1 MMAAATIR
9 SMGRICFL
17 ALALAAS
24 GAQALD
30 TVDFQV
36 ATEDAQLIRALKA
49 ASVILAA
56 ERDGQTDAQDILS
69 DGRAEYG
76 ALLNALYARGHYSAV
91 IHVYADGREVAAIPP
106 LDAPARI
113 DRIQITVDPGP
124 RFALSRATVRPLP
137 NRPNLP
143 NGFRSGA
150 PAESGVIV
158 AAAGAAVDG
167 WRGQGNAKA
176 KVTAQD
182 IVADH
187 ASATLSADI
196 QIAPGPVLRFG
207 RLTVTG
213 QDRMR
218 EGRILKIAGLP
229 EGERFDPAEL
239 DRAAARLR
247 RTGVFTS
254 VSLAEDAAITP
265 PDYLG
270 ITATVVEQKPR
281 RYSLGAE
288 LGSLDGL
295 TLSGTWLHRNLMGG
309 AERLELGAEVTNIGS
324 GTSGVDY
331 TLGAKLDR
339 PATFSPDT
347 NLGLAVEFG
356 HLDEADFYADVAST
370 SVTLSHV
377 FSDSL
382 TGRAGLSYSYAAIT
396 DEVGDATYRDL
407 ALPLGLAWDRRDSK
421 TDAKRGFLIDAEAK
435 PFVGFGITDN
445 GLRAKL
451 DLRGFRALG
460 AEQRLVLAAR
470 LQAGAIYGASLL
482 GTPRD
487 DLFYSGGAG
496 TVRGQPYQSL
506 GIPLT
511 RGTTDTTI
519 GANHFLGGSLEAR
532 VKTSETIGV
541 VGFIDIGRIDV
552 DGFFTDTGDWHAGAG
567 LGIRYATG
575 VGPLRLDVAAPVG
588 GTTGNGVQL
597 YLGLGQAF

>member
-1 MMAAATIR
+1 MAAATIR
-9 SMGRICFL
+9 FMGRICVL

-24 GAQALD
+24 GAQALE
-30 TVDFQV
+30 TVDFQI
-36 ATEDAQLIRALKA
+36 ATEDAALIRAIKS

-76 ALLNALYARGHYSAV
+76 ALLDALYARGHYSAV

-106 LDAPARI
+106 LDAPARV

-143 NGFRSGA
+143 KGFRIGA
-150 PAESGVIV
+150 PAESGVII

-167 WRGQGNAKA
+167 WRDQGNAKA

-187 ASATLSADI
+187 ARATLSADI

-207 RLTVTG
+207 KLAING
-213 QDRMR
+213 QERMR
-218 EGRILKIAGLP
+218 ENQIRKIAGLP
-229 EGERFDPAEL
+229 EGERFDPAAL
-239 DRAAARLR
+239 DRAATRLR
-247 RTGVFTS
+247 RTGVFKS
-254 VSLAEDAAITP
+254 VTLSEDETITP

-270 ITATVVEQKPR
+270 ITANVVEQKPR

-295 TLSGTWLHRNLMGG
+295 KLSGTWLHRNLLGG
-309 AERLELGAEVTNIGS
+309 AERLELGAEVANIAS

-339 PATFSPDT
+339 PATFTPDT

-356 HLDEADFYADVAST
+356 HLDEADFSADIAST

-382 TGRAGLSYSYAAIT
+382 TGRAGLTYSYAAIT
-396 DEVGDATYRDL
+396 DAVGDATYRDL
-407 ALPLGLAWDRRDSK
+407 ALPLGLSWDRRGSK
-421 TDAKRGFLIDAEAK
+421 TDAKRGFLIDAEVK

-451 DLRGFRALG
+451 DLRGYRALG

-506 GIPLT
+506 GILLT
-511 RGTTDTTI
+511 RGLEDTTI

-532 VKTSETIGV
+532 VKASETIGV
-541 VGFIDIGRIDV
+541 VGFIDVGRIDV
-552 DGFFTDTGDWHAGAG
+552 GGFFTDTGDWHAGAG

-588 GTTGNGVQL
+588 GDTGNGVQI

>member
-9 SMGRICFL
+9 SMGRICVL
-17 ALALAAS
+17 ALAVLAS
-24 GAQALD
+24 GAQALE

-36 ATEDAQLIRALKA
+36 TTEDSALIRALQS

-91 IHVYADGREVAAIPP
+91 IHVYADGREVADIPP

-113 DRIQITVDPGP
+113 DQIKITVDPGP
-124 RFALSRATVRPLP
+124 RFALSRATLRPLP
-137 NRPNLP
+137 SQPNLP
-143 NGFRSGA
+143 DGFRIGA
-150 PAESGVIV
+150 PAESGVII
-158 AAAGAAVDG
+158 AAAGAALDG
-167 WRGQGNAKA
+167 WRTQGNAKA
-176 KVTAQD
+176 KVTAQT

-187 ASATLSADI
+187 ASATLAADI

-207 RLTVTG
+207 KLTVTG
-213 QDRMR
+213 QERMR

-229 EGERFDPAEL
+229 EGKRFDPGEL
-239 DRAAARLR
+239 DRAASRLR
-247 RTGVFTS
+247 RTGVFKS
-254 VSLAEDAAITP
+254 VSLAEDEAITP

-270 ITATVVEQKPR
+270 ITATVVEQMPR

-295 TLSGTWLHRNLMGG
+295 MLSGTWLHRNLLGG
-309 AERLELGAEVTNIGS
+309 AERLELGAEIANIGS
-324 GTSGVDY
+324 GTSGMDY

-339 PATFSPDT
+339 PATFTADT
-347 NLGLAVEFG
+347 TLGLAVEFG
-356 HLDEADFYADVAST
+356 HLDEADFSADIASA

-382 TGRAGLSYSYAAIT
+382 SGRAGLSYSYAAIT

-407 ALPLGLAWDRRDSK
+407 ALPLGLTWDRRDSK
-421 TDAKRGFLIDAEAK
+421 TDAKRGFLIDAEVK

-451 DLRGFRALG
+451 DLRGYRALG
-460 AEQRLVLAAR
+460 VEKRVVLAAR
-470 LQAGAIYGASLL
+470 LQAGAVYGASLL

-506 GIPLT
+506 GIPLM
-511 RGTTDTTI
+511 RGPTNTTI

-532 VKTSETIGV
+532 VKASETIGV
-541 VGFIDIGRIDV
+541 VGFVDIGRIDV
-552 DGFFTDTGDWHAGAG
+552 GGFFTDTGDWHAGAG

-588 GTTGNGVQL
+588 GDTGNGVQF